1 METNTAPLS
10 ERFSESF
17 ARISYDDLPQTTRE
31 VLLNEC
37 IDTFGLMLAARQTP
51 YVRQVLDGWDGMGKC
66 TALGHDKAL
75 DPAGAAFVNGMA
87 IHGEDFDDTLEGA
100 PIRVAAMTLPAA
112 LAAAEQFSLDGKSFL
127 RGLAVGLESVCRLNR
142 VAPGKIHCR
151 HFHPVGVIGALA
163 ASAGVSAT
171 LGFDAKTMA
180 QAFGVA
186 GSMSS
191 GIIEYFSEGAWTKR
205 MHPGWAAHSGYRAA
219 RIAQQG
225 FIAPRK
231 IFEGPHGFF
240 KAYADPSTE
249 FQYQHLTEGVGEV
262 WQMDKITFK
271 PYACGTMIHPFIDCM
286 IRLASR
292 GVDAE
297 DIVEIE
303 CKTSQGYSRL
313 WEPLPNKQTPPSG
326 YAAKFSVPWCMA
338 IGFFEGDAGLAQF
351 DDEKVKD
358 EKVLRL
364 SKKIHFLYDPDDE
377 YPNNYTGRIR
387 VVMKDGSEIELSQM
401 HMRGG
406 AKEPL
411 TRDELISKFRSNV
424 IYGGWTVE
432 QGERLLDFIMN
443 IERCRDMS
451 ELSSFRTA

>member
-1 METNTAPLS
+1 MENQNSTLS
-10 ERFSESF
+10 ERFS
-17 ARISYDDLPQTTRE
+17 AALAQVRYDDLPVKTKE
-31 VLLNEC
+31 MLLNEC
-37 IDTFGLMLAARQTP
+37 IDTFGLMLAARRAP
-51 YVRQVLDGWDGMGKC
+51 YVRQALDSWDGAGKC
-66 TALGHDKAL
+66 TALGHKKDL
-75 DPAGAAFVNGMA
+75 DPAGAAMVNGMA

-112 LAAAEQFSLDGKSFL
+112 LAAAEQFGLEGKRFL
-127 RGLAVGLESVCRLNR
+127 QGLAVGLESICRLNR
-142 VAPGKIHCR
+142 VAAGKIHCQ
-151 HFHPVGVIGALA
+151 HFHPVGVIGTLGA
-163 ASAGVSAT
+163 AAGVSAT
-171 LGFDAKTMA
+171 LGFDAKMMA

-205 MHPGWAAHSGYRAA
+205 LHPGWAAHSGYRAA
-219 RIAQQG
+219 RLAQQG
-225 FIAPRK
+225 FVAPRK

-240 KAYADPSTE
+240 KAYAAPDTNLQFE
-249 FQYQHLTEGVGEV
+249 HLTEGVGET
-262 WQMDKITFK
+262 WQMDLITFK

-286 IRLASR
+286 LRLAKR
-292 GVDAE
+292 GVNPD

-313 WEPLPNKQTPPSG
+313 WEPLPAKQTPPNG

-351 DDEKVKD
+351 NDEKVKD

-377 YPNNYTGRIR
+377 YPNNYTGRIK
-387 VVMKDGSEIELSQM
+387 VVMKDGSVIELSQM

-406 AKEPL
+406 AREPL
-411 TRDELISKFRSNV
+411 TRDELIAKFRSNV
-424 IYGGWTVE
+424 LYGGWSAE

-443 IERCRDMS
+443 LEHCRNVG
-451 ELSSFRTA
+451 ELASFRN